1 MRKLT
6 FIAFLCTLLLISCNQ
21 EEYSEASST
30 SNQSGIVFKLQKEG
44 YEGKETRSSENES
57 SPYDQLYYFIVD
69 ENGNRMENI
78 KSYYKASTSEIY
90 AEGLHKG
97 EYQLLVLGIKGNAI
111 KDRAIVRTPGH
122 IDDEWLA
129 FPDDLQKPLE
139 AEYFY
144 SKTPFSIIEKQT
156 ADGIQETV
164 SISQA
169 VIQKR
174 IMSRVDFD
182 FAYNNPYVQNAVTDK
197 TLSLGK
203 IKFYTTL
210 SGNGELGGES
220 NGITNTISLNQHTS
234 YYFFMPMC
242 NGSTF
247 HGEITLSTRNYLKED
262 RRQIYNFDQETLT
275 ANHIH
280 HVETHVNHPDD
291 KAVTMLITPA
301 AYNAGDHT
309 LILQDDETK
318 EVYTNASVRK
328 FNTAQP
334 LQVSVTEEG
343 KLHIR
348 FYSPRQL
355 NNVLIK
361 MQLPQVG
368 NEYFDLA
375 YFDSIPAFAD
385 FFEEIPLIQRTAMCR
400 TESGKYIEVHKKTE
414 LELAKAVFKVES
426 DDPYWKKLQ
435 EIEHGWTIYW
445 GLYGGD
451 PEREDGGPVGNW
463 MGIRPVHCRESVAF
477 FLNFTYMIDMPEH
490 EQILHD
496 NVDKLY
502 DDSKQPVKVEEVLRK
517 MRAGRTLQ
525 VGLVYTGNGIV
536 GLGSGSVFGAY
547 QRGWFEHYSN
557 TYACSIMFHELGHV
571 MGYGH
576 SSSFTYGPWAEQLM
590 NNFYVNNLKKM
601 PIDSPSYLNSS
612 KNPHQY
618 K

>member
-30 SNQSGIVFKLQKEG
+30 SNQSGIVFKLQREG
-44 YEGKETRSSENES
+44 YEGKETRCSENDS
-57 SPYDQLYYFIVD
+57 SPYDQLYYFIAD
-69 ENGNRMENI
+69 ENGNRVENI
-78 KSYYKASTSEIY
+78 KTYYKTSTSEIY

-144 SKTPFSIIEKQT
+144 SKTPFSIIEIQT
-156 ADGIQETV
+156 AEGTQETV

-174 IMSRVDFD
+174 IMSRVDFN
-182 FAYNNPYVQNAVTDK
+182 FSYNNPYVQNAVTDK
-197 TLSLGK
+197 TLSLGQ

-234 YYFFMPMC
+234 YFFMPMC

-247 HGEITLSTRNYLKED
+247 HGEITLSTRNYLKEE

-361 MQLPQVG
+361 MQLPQVSD
-368 NEYFDLA
+368 EYFDLA
-375 YFDSIPAFAD
+375 YFDSIPAFGD
-385 FFEEIPLIQRTAMCR
+385 FFEEIPLIQRAAMCR
-400 TESGKYIEVHKKTE
+400 TESGKYIEVQKKTE
-414 LELAKAVFKVES
+414 SELAEATFKIEAN
-426 DDPYWKKLQ
+426 DPYWDKLQ
-435 EIEHGWTIYW
+435 KIEHGWTIYW

-496 NVDKLY
+496 NADQLY
-502 DDSKQPVKVEEVLRK
+502 DDNKQLVKVEEVLKK
-517 MRAGRTLQ
+517 MRASRTLQ
-525 VGLVYTGNGIV
+525 VGLVYTGNGII

-547 QRGWFEHYSN
+547 QRGWFEHYFN
-557 TYACSIMFHELGHV
+557 TYACSVMFHELGHV

-590 NNFYVNNLKKM
+590 NNFYVNNLQKM
-601 PIDSPSYLNSS
+601 PINSINYLNSS
-612 KNPHQY
+612 QNPHQY

>member
-57 SPYDQLYYFIVD
+57 SPYDQLYHFIVD

-234 YYFFMPMC
+234 YFFMPMC

-247 HGEITLSTRNYLKED
+247 HGEITLSTRNYLKEE

-414 LELAKAVFKVES
+414 SELAKAVFKVES

>member
-30 SNQSGIVFKLQKEG
+30 SNQPGIVFKLQKEG

-234 YYFFMPMC
+234 YFFMPMC

-262 RRQIYNFDQETLT
+262 RRQIYNFDQKTLT

-309 LILQDDETK
+309 LILQDNETK

-414 LELAKAVFKVES
+414 SELAKAVFKVES

>member
-30 SNQSGIVFKLQKEG
+30 SNQPGIVFKLQKEG

-57 SPYDQLYYFIVD
+57 SPYDQLYHFIVD

-234 YYFFMPMC
+234 YFFMPMC

-414 LELAKAVFKVES
+414 SELAKAVFKVES

-590 NNFYVNNLKKM
+590 NNFYVSNLKKM

>member
-30 SNQSGIVFKLQKEG
+30 SNQSGIVFKLQREG
-44 YEGKETRSSENES
+44 YEGKETRSSENDS
-57 SPYDQLYYFIVD
+57 SPYDQLYYFIAD
-69 ENGNRMENI
+69 ENGNRVENI
-78 KSYYKASTSEIY
+78 KTYYKTSSSEIY

-144 SKTPFSIIEKQT
+144 SKTPFSIIEIQT
-156 ADGIQETV
+156 AEGTQETV

-174 IMSRVDFD
+174 IMSRVDFN
-182 FAYNNPYVQNAVTDK
+182 FSYNNPYVQNAVTDK

-234 YYFFMPMC
+234 YFFMPMC

-247 HGEITLSTRNYLKED
+247 HGEITLSTRNYLKEE

-400 TESGKYIEVHKKTE
+400 TESGKYIEVQKKTE
-414 LELAKAVFKVES
+414 SELAEATFKIEAN
-426 DDPYWKKLQ
+426 DPYWDKLQ
-435 EIEHGWTIYW
+435 KIEHGWTIYW

-496 NVDKLY
+496 NADQLY
-502 DDSKQPVKVEEVLRK
+502 DDNKQLVKVEEVLKK
-517 MRAGRTLQ
+517 MRASRTLQ
-525 VGLVYTGNGIV
+525 VGLVYTGNGII

-547 QRGWFEHYSN
+547 QRGWFEHYFN
-557 TYACSIMFHELGHV
+557 TYACSVMFHELGHV

-590 NNFYVNNLKKM
+590 NNFYVNNLQKM
-601 PIDSPSYLNSS
+601 PINSINYLNSS
-612 KNPHQY
+612 QNPHQY

>member
-30 SNQSGIVFKLQKEG
+30 SNQSGIVFKLQREG
-44 YEGKETRSSENES
+44 YEGKETRSSENDS
-57 SPYDQLYYFIVD
+57 SPYNQLYYFIAD
-69 ENGNRMENI
+69 ENGNRVENI
-78 KSYYKASTSEIY
+78 KTYYKTSTSEIY

-144 SKTPFSIIEKQT
+144 SKTPFSIIEIQT
-156 ADGIQETV
+156 AEGTQETV

-174 IMSRVDFD
+174 IMSRVDFN
-182 FAYNNPYVQNAVTDK
+182 FSYNNPYVQNAVTDK
-197 TLSLGK
+197 TLSLGQ

-234 YYFFMPMC
+234 YFFMPMC

-247 HGEITLSTRNYLKED
+247 HGEITLSTRNYLKEE

-361 MQLPQVG
+361 MQLPQVSD
-368 NEYFDLA
+368 EYFDLA
-375 YFDSIPAFAD
+375 YFDSIPAFGD
-385 FFEEIPLIQRTAMCR
+385 FFEEIPLIQRAAMCR
-400 TESGKYIEVHKKTE
+400 TESGKYIEVQKKTE
-414 LELAKAVFKVES
+414 SELAEATFKIEAN
-426 DDPYWKKLQ
+426 DPYWDKLQ
-435 EIEHGWTIYW
+435 KIEHGWTIYW

-496 NVDKLY
+496 NADQLY
-502 DDSKQPVKVEEVLRK
+502 DDNKQLVKVEEVLKK
-517 MRAGRTLQ
+517 MRASRTLQ
-525 VGLVYTGNGIV
+525 VGLVYTGNGII

-547 QRGWFEHYSN
+547 QRGWFEHYFN
-557 TYACSIMFHELGHV
+557 TYACSVMFHELGHV

-590 NNFYVNNLKKM
+590 NNFYVNNLQKM
-601 PIDSPSYLNSS
+601 PINSINYLNSS
-612 KNPHQY
+612 QNPHQY

>member
-1 MRKLT
+1 M
-6 FIAFLCTLLLISCNQ
+6 FN
-21 EEYSEASST
+21 
-30 SNQSGIVFKLQKEG
+30 LQREG
-44 YEGKETRSSENES
+44 YEGKETRSSENDS
-57 SPYDQLYYFIVD
+57 SPYDQLYYFIAD
-69 ENGNRMENI
+69 ENGNRVENI
-78 KSYYKASTSEIY
+78 KTYYKTSTSEIY

-144 SKTPFSIIEKQT
+144 SKTPFSIIEIQT
-156 ADGIQETV
+156 AEGTQETV

-174 IMSRVDFD
+174 IMSRVDFN
-182 FAYNNPYVQNAVTDK
+182 FSYNNPYVQNAVTDK
-197 TLSLGK
+197 TLSLGQ

-234 YYFFMPMC
+234 YFFMPMC

-247 HGEITLSTRNYLKED
+247 HGEITLSTRNYLKEE

-361 MQLPQVG
+361 MQLPQVSD
-368 NEYFDLA
+368 EYFDLA
-375 YFDSIPAFAD
+375 YFDSIPAFGD
-385 FFEEIPLIQRTAMCR
+385 FFEEIPLIQRAAMCR
-400 TESGKYIEVHKKTE
+400 TESGKYIEVQKKTE
-414 LELAKAVFKVES
+414 SELAEATFKIEAN
-426 DDPYWKKLQ
+426 DPYWDKLQ
-435 EIEHGWTIYW
+435 KIEHGWTIYW

-496 NVDKLY
+496 NADQLY
-502 DDSKQPVKVEEVLRK
+502 DDNKQLVKVEEVLKK
-517 MRAGRTLQ
+517 MRASRTLQ
-525 VGLVYTGNGIV
+525 VGLVYTGNGII

-547 QRGWFEHYSN
+547 QRGWFEHYFN
-557 TYACSIMFHELGHV
+557 TYACSVMFHELGHV

-590 NNFYVNNLKKM
+590 NNFYVNNLQKM
-601 PIDSPSYLNSS
+601 PINSINYLNSS
-612 KNPHQY
+612 QNPHQY

>member
-30 SNQSGIVFKLQKEG
+30 SNQSGIVFKLQREG
-44 YEGKETRSSENES
+44 YEGKETRSSENDS
-57 SPYDQLYYFIVD
+57 SPYDQLYYFIAD
-69 ENGNRMENI
+69 ENGNRVENI
-78 KSYYKASTSEIY
+78 KTYYKTSTSEIY

-144 SKTPFSIIEKQT
+144 SKTPFSIIEIQT
-156 ADGIQETV
+156 AEGTQETV

-174 IMSRVDFD
+174 IMSRVDFN
-182 FAYNNPYVQNAVTDK
+182 FSYNNPYVQNAVTDK
-197 TLSLGK
+197 TLSLGQ

-234 YYFFMPMC
+234 YFFMPMC

-247 HGEITLSTRNYLKED
+247 HGEITLSTRNYLKEE

-309 LILQDDETK
+309 LMLQDDETK

-361 MQLPQVG
+361 MQLPQVSD
-368 NEYFDLA
+368 EYFDLA
-375 YFDSIPAFAD
+375 YFDSIPAFGD
-385 FFEEIPLIQRTAMCR
+385 FFEEIPLIQRAAMCR
-400 TESGKYIEVHKKTE
+400 TESGKYIEVQKKTKS
-414 LELAKAVFKVES
+414 ELAEATFKIEAN
-426 DDPYWKKLQ
+426 DPYWDKLQ
-435 EIEHGWTIYW
+435 KIEHGWTIYW

-496 NVDKLY
+496 NADQLY
-502 DDSKQPVKVEEVLRK
+502 DDNKQLVKVEEVLKK
-517 MRAGRTLQ
+517 MRASRTLQ
-525 VGLVYTGNGIV
+525 VGLVYTGNGII

-547 QRGWFEHYSN
+547 QRGWFEHYFN
-557 TYACSIMFHELGHV
+557 TYACSVMFHELGHV

-590 NNFYVNNLKKM
+590 NNFYVNNLQKM
-601 PIDSPSYLNSS
+601 PINSINYLNSS
-612 KNPHQY
+612 QNPHQY

>member
-57 SPYDQLYYFIVD
+57 SPYDQLYHFIVD

-129 FPDDLQKPLE
+129 FPDNLQKPLE

-234 YYFFMPMC
+234 YFFMPMC

-247 HGEITLSTRNYLKED
+247 HGEITLSTRNYLKEE

-414 LELAKAVFKVES
+414 SELAKAVFKVES

>member
-57 SPYDQLYYFIVD
+57 SPYDQLYHFIVD

-234 YYFFMPMC
+234 YFFMPMC

-355 NNVLIK
+355 NNALIK

-414 LELAKAVFKVES
+414 SELAKAVFKVES

>member
-30 SNQSGIVFKLQKEG
+30 SNQPGIVFKLQKEG

-144 SKTPFSIIEKQT
+144 SKTPFSIVEKQT

-234 YYFFMPMC
+234 YFFMPMC

-309 LILQDDETK
+309 LILQDNETK

-414 LELAKAVFKVES
+414 SELAKAVFKVES
-426 DDPYWKKLQ
+426 DDSYWKKLQ

>member
-57 SPYDQLYYFIVD
+57 SPYDQLYHFIVD

-234 YYFFMPMC
+234 YFFMPMC

-247 HGEITLSTRNYLKED
+247 HGEITLSTRNYLKEE
-262 RRQIYNFDQETLT
+262 RRQIYNFDQKTLT

-309 LILQDDETK
+309 LILQDNETK

-414 LELAKAVFKVES
+414 SELAKAVFKVES

-590 NNFYVNNLKKM
+590 NNFYVSNLKKM

>member
-30 SNQSGIVFKLQKEG
+30 SNQSGIVFNLQREG
-44 YEGKETRSSENES
+44 YEGKETRSSENDS
-57 SPYDQLYYFIVD
+57 SPYDQLYYFIAD
-69 ENGNRMENI
+69 ENGNRVENI
-78 KSYYKASTSEIY
+78 KTYYKTSTSEIY

-144 SKTPFSIIEKQT
+144 SKTPFSIIEIQT
-156 ADGIQETV
+156 AEGTQETV

-174 IMSRVDFD
+174 IMSRVDFN
-182 FAYNNPYVQNAVTDK
+182 FSYNNPYVQNAVTDK
-197 TLSLGK
+197 TLSLGQ

-234 YYFFMPMC
+234 YFFMPMC

-247 HGEITLSTRNYLKED
+247 HGEITLSTRNYLKEE

-361 MQLPQVG
+361 MQLPQVSD
-368 NEYFDLA
+368 EYFDLA
-375 YFDSIPAFAD
+375 YFDSIPAFGD
-385 FFEEIPLIQRTAMCR
+385 FFEEIPLIQRAAMCR
-400 TESGKYIEVHKKTE
+400 TESGKYIEVQKKTKS
-414 LELAKAVFKVES
+414 ELAEATFKIEAN
-426 DDPYWKKLQ
+426 DPYWDKLQ
-435 EIEHGWTIYW
+435 KIEHGWTIYW

-496 NVDKLY
+496 NADQLY
-502 DDSKQPVKVEEVLRK
+502 DDNKQLVKVEEVLKK
-517 MRAGRTLQ
+517 MRASRTLQ
-525 VGLVYTGNGIV
+525 VGLVYTGNGII

-547 QRGWFEHYSN
+547 QRGWFEHYFN
-557 TYACSIMFHELGHV
+557 TYACSVMFHELGHV

-590 NNFYVNNLKKM
+590 NNFYVNNLQKM
-601 PIDSPSYLNSS
+601 PINSINYLNSS
-612 KNPHQY
+612 QNPHQY

>member
-1 MRKLT
+1 M
-6 FIAFLCTLLLISCNQ
+6 
-21 EEYSEASST
+21 
-30 SNQSGIVFKLQKEG
+30 FKLQREG
-44 YEGKETRSSENES
+44 YEGKETRSSENDS
-57 SPYDQLYYFIVD
+57 SPYDQLYYFIAD
-69 ENGNRMENI
+69 ENGNRVENI
-78 KSYYKASTSEIY
+78 KTYYKTSTSEIY

-144 SKTPFSIIEKQT
+144 SKTPFSIIEIQT
-156 ADGIQETV
+156 AEGTQETV

-174 IMSRVDFD
+174 IMSRVDFN
-182 FAYNNPYVQNAVTDK
+182 FSYNNPYVQNAVTDK
-197 TLSLGK
+197 TLSLGQ

-234 YYFFMPMC
+234 YFFMPMC

-247 HGEITLSTRNYLKED
+247 HGEITLSTRNYLKEE

-361 MQLPQVG
+361 MQLPQVSD
-368 NEYFDLA
+368 EYFDLA
-375 YFDSIPAFAD
+375 YFDSIPAFGD
-385 FFEEIPLIQRTAMCR
+385 FFEEIPLIQRAAMCR
-400 TESGKYIEVHKKTE
+400 TESGKYIEVQKKTE
-414 LELAKAVFKVES
+414 SELAEATFKIEAN
-426 DDPYWKKLQ
+426 DPYWDKLQ
-435 EIEHGWTIYW
+435 KIEHGWTIYW

-496 NVDKLY
+496 NADQLY
-502 DDSKQPVKVEEVLRK
+502 DDNKQLVKVEEVLKK
-517 MRAGRTLQ
+517 MRASRTLQ
-525 VGLVYTGNGIV
+525 VGLVYTGNGII

-547 QRGWFEHYSN
+547 QRGWFEHYFN
-557 TYACSIMFHELGHV
+557 TYACSVMFHELGHV

-590 NNFYVNNLKKM
+590 NNFYVNNLQKM
-601 PIDSPSYLNSS
+601 PINSINYLNSS
-612 KNPHQY
+612 QNPHQY

>member
-1 MRKLT
+1 MRKFT

-30 SNQSGIVFKLQKEG
+30 SNQPGIVFKLQKEG

-234 YYFFMPMC
+234 YFFMPMC

-414 LELAKAVFKVES
+414 SELAKAVFKVES

>member
-30 SNQSGIVFKLQKEG
+30 SNQSGIVFKLQREG
-44 YEGKETRSSENES
+44 YEGKETRSSENDS
-57 SPYDQLYYFIVD
+57 SPYDQLYYFIAD
-69 ENGNRMENI
+69 ENGNRVENI
-78 KSYYKASTSEIY
+78 KTYYKTSTSEIY

-144 SKTPFSIIEKQT
+144 SKTPFSIIEIQT
-156 ADGIQETV
+156 AEGTQETV

-174 IMSRVDFD
+174 IMSRVDFN
-182 FAYNNPYVQNAVTDK
+182 FSYNNPYVQNAVTDK
-197 TLSLGK
+197 TLSLGQ

-220 NGITNTISLNQHTS
+220 NGITNTISLNQHAS
-234 YYFFMPMC
+234 YFFMPMC

-247 HGEITLSTRNYLKED
+247 HGEITLSTRNYLKEE

-361 MQLPQVG
+361 MQLPQVSD
-368 NEYFDLA
+368 EYFDLA
-375 YFDSIPAFAD
+375 YFDSIPAFGD
-385 FFEEIPLIQRTAMCR
+385 FFEEIPLIQRAAMCR
-400 TESGKYIEVHKKTE
+400 TESGKYIEVQKKTKS
-414 LELAKAVFKVES
+414 ELAEATFKIEAN
-426 DDPYWKKLQ
+426 DPYWDKLQ
-435 EIEHGWTIYW
+435 KIEHGWTIYW

-496 NVDKLY
+496 NADQLY
-502 DDSKQPVKVEEVLRK
+502 DDNKQLVKVEEVLKK
-517 MRAGRTLQ
+517 MRASRTLQ
-525 VGLVYTGNGIV
+525 VGLVYTGNGII

-547 QRGWFEHYSN
+547 QRGWFEHYFN
-557 TYACSIMFHELGHV
+557 TYACSVMFHELGHV

-590 NNFYVNNLKKM
+590 NNFYVNNLQKM
-601 PIDSPSYLNSS
+601 PINSINYLNSS
-612 KNPHQY
+612 QNPHQY

>member
-30 SNQSGIVFKLQKEG
+30 SNQSGIVFKLQREG
-44 YEGKETRSSENES
+44 YEGKETRSSENDS
-57 SPYDQLYYFIVD
+57 SPYDQLYYFIAD
-69 ENGNRMENI
+69 ENGNRVENI
-78 KSYYKASTSEIY
+78 KTYYKTSTSEIY

-144 SKTPFSIIEKQT
+144 SKTPFSIIEIQT
-156 ADGIQETV
+156 AEGTQETV

-174 IMSRVDFD
+174 IMSRVDFN
-182 FAYNNPYVQNAVTDK
+182 FSYNNPYVQNAVTDK
-197 TLSLGK
+197 TLSLGQ

-234 YYFFMPMC
+234 YFFMPMC

-247 HGEITLSTRNYLKED
+247 HGEITLSTRNYLKEE

-361 MQLPQVG
+361 MQLPQVSD
-368 NEYFDLA
+368 EYFDLA
-375 YFDSIPAFAD
+375 YFDSIPAFGD
-385 FFEEIPLIQRTAMCR
+385 FFEEIPLIQRAAMCR
-400 TESGKYIEVHKKTE
+400 TESGKYIEVQKKTE
-414 LELAKAVFKVES
+414 SELAEATFKIEAN
-426 DDPYWKKLQ
+426 DPYWDKLQ
-435 EIEHGWTIYW
+435 KIEHGWTIYW

-496 NVDKLY
+496 NADQLY
-502 DDSKQPVKVEEVLRK
+502 DDNKQLVKVEEVLKK
-517 MRAGRTLQ
+517 MRASRTLQ
-525 VGLVYTGNGIV
+525 VGLVYTGNGII

-547 QRGWFEHYSN
+547 QRGWFEHYFN
-557 TYACSIMFHELGHV
+557 TYACSVMFHELGHV

-590 NNFYVNNLKKM
+590 NNFYVNNLQKM
-601 PIDSPSYLNSS
+601 PINSINYLNSS
-612 KNPHQY
+612 QNPHQY

>member
-30 SNQSGIVFKLQKEG
+30 SNQSGIVFNLQREG
-44 YEGKETRSSENES
+44 YEGKETRSSENDS
-57 SPYDQLYYFIVD
+57 SPYDQLYYFIAD
-69 ENGNRMENI
+69 ENGNRVENI
-78 KSYYKASTSEIY
+78 KTYYKTSTSEIY

-144 SKTPFSIIEKQT
+144 SKTPFSIIEIQT
-156 ADGIQETV
+156 AEGTQETV

-174 IMSRVDFD
+174 IMSRVDFN
-182 FAYNNPYVQNAVTDK
+182 FSYNNPYVQNAVTDK
-197 TLSLGK
+197 TLSLGQ

-234 YYFFMPMC
+234 YFFMPMC

-361 MQLPQVG
+361 MQLPQVSD
-368 NEYFDLA
+368 EYFDLA
-375 YFDSIPAFAD
+375 YFDSIPAFGD
-385 FFEEIPLIQRTAMCR
+385 FFEEIPLIQRAAMCR
-400 TESGKYIEVHKKTE
+400 TESGKYIEVQKKTE
-414 LELAKAVFKVES
+414 SELAEATFKIEAN
-426 DDPYWKKLQ
+426 DPYWDKLQ
-435 EIEHGWTIYW
+435 KIEHGWTIYR

-496 NVDKLY
+496 NADQLY
-502 DDSKQPVKVEEVLRK
+502 DDNKQLVKVEEVLKK
-517 MRAGRTLQ
+517 MRASRTLQ
-525 VGLVYTGNGIV
+525 VGLVYTGNGII

-547 QRGWFEHYSN
+547 QRGWFEHYFN
-557 TYACSIMFHELGHV
+557 TYACSVMFHELGHV

-590 NNFYVNNLKKM
+590 NNFYVNNLQKM
-601 PIDSPSYLNSS
+601 PINSINYLNSS
-612 KNPHQY
+612 QNPHQY

>member
-30 SNQSGIVFKLQKEG
+30 SNQSGIVFKLQREG
-44 YEGKETRSSENES
+44 YEGKETRSSENDS
-57 SPYDQLYYFIVD
+57 SPYDQLYYFIAD
-69 ENGNRMENI
+69 ENGNRVENI
-78 KSYYKASTSEIY
+78 KTYYKTSSSEIY

-144 SKTPFSIIEKQT
+144 SKTPFSIIEIQT
-156 ADGIQETV
+156 AEGTQETV

-174 IMSRVDFD
+174 IMSRVDFN
-182 FAYNNPYVQNAVTDK
+182 FSYNNPYVQNAVTDK

-234 YYFFMPMC
+234 YFFMPMC

-247 HGEITLSTRNYLKED
+247 HGEITLSTRNYLKEE

-355 NNVLIK
+355 NNVLI
-361 MQLPQVG
+361 
-368 NEYFDLA
+368 
-375 YFDSIPAFAD
+375 
-385 FFEEIPLIQRTAMCR
+385 
-400 TESGKYIEVHKKTE
+400 
-414 LELAKAVFKVES
+414 
-426 DDPYWKKLQ
+426 
-435 EIEHGWTIYW
+435 
-445 GLYGGD
+445 
-451 PEREDGGPVGNW
+451 
-463 MGIRPVHCRESVAF
+463 
-477 FLNFTYMIDMPEH
+477 
-490 EQILHD
+490 
-496 NVDKLY
+496 
-502 DDSKQPVKVEEVLRK
+502 
-517 MRAGRTLQ
+517 
-525 VGLVYTGNGIV
+525 
-536 GLGSGSVFGAY
+536 
-547 QRGWFEHYSN
+547 
-557 TYACSIMFHELGHV
+557 
-571 MGYGH
+571 
-576 SSSFTYGPWAEQLM
+576 
-590 NNFYVNNLKKM
+590 
-601 PIDSPSYLNSS
+601 LNSAT
-612 KNPHQY
+612 KCIVCC
-618 K
+618 

>member
-30 SNQSGIVFKLQKEG
+30 SNQSGIVFNLQREG
-44 YEGKETRSSENES
+44 YEGKETRSSENDS
-57 SPYDQLYYFIVD
+57 SPYDQLYYFIAD
-69 ENGNRMENI
+69 ENGNRVENI
-78 KSYYKASTSEIY
+78 KTYYKTSTSEIY

-144 SKTPFSIIEKQT
+144 SKTPFSIIEIQT
-156 ADGIQETV
+156 AEGTQETV

-174 IMSRVDFD
+174 IMSRVDFN
-182 FAYNNPYVQNAVTDK
+182 FSYNNPYVQNAVTDK
-197 TLSLGK
+197 TLSLGQ

-234 YYFFMPMC
+234 YFFMPMC

-247 HGEITLSTRNYLKED
+247 HGEITLSTRNYLKEE

-361 MQLPQVG
+361 MQLPQVSD
-368 NEYFDLA
+368 EYFDLA
-375 YFDSIPAFAD
+375 YFDSIPAFGD
-385 FFEEIPLIQRTAMCR
+385 FFEEIPLMQRAAMCR
-400 TESGKYIEVHKKTE
+400 TESGKYIEVQKKTE
-414 LELAKAVFKVES
+414 SELAEATFKIEAN
-426 DDPYWKKLQ
+426 DPYWDKLQ
-435 EIEHGWTIYW
+435 KIEHGWTIYW

-496 NVDKLY
+496 NADQLY
-502 DDSKQPVKVEEVLRK
+502 DDNKQLVKVEEVLKK
-517 MRAGRTLQ
+517 MRASRTLQ
-525 VGLVYTGNGIV
+525 VGLVYTGNGII

-547 QRGWFEHYSN
+547 QRGWFEHYFN
-557 TYACSIMFHELGHV
+557 TYACSVMFHELGHV

-590 NNFYVNNLKKM
+590 NNFYVNNLQKM
-601 PIDSPSYLNSS
+601 PINSINYLNSS
-612 KNPHQY
+612 QNPHQY

>member
-30 SNQSGIVFKLQKEG
+30 SNQSGIVFKLQREG
-44 YEGKETRSSENES
+44 YEGKETRSSENDS
-57 SPYDQLYYFIVD
+57 SPYDQLYYFIAD
-69 ENGNRMENI
+69 ENGNRVENI
-78 KSYYKASTSEIY
+78 KTYYKTSTSEIY

-144 SKTPFSIIEKQT
+144 SKTPFSIIEIQT
-156 ADGIQETV
+156 AEGTQETV

-174 IMSRVDFD
+174 IMSRVDFN
-182 FAYNNPYVQNAVTDK
+182 FSYNNPYVQNAVTDK
-197 TLSLGK
+197 TLSLGQ

-210 SGNGELGGES
+210 SGNGELGGEN

-234 YYFFMPMC
+234 YFFMPMC

-247 HGEITLSTRNYLKED
+247 HGEITLSTRNYLKEE

-361 MQLPQVG
+361 MQLPQVSD
-368 NEYFDLA
+368 EYFDLA
-375 YFDSIPAFAD
+375 YFDSIPAFGD
-385 FFEEIPLIQRTAMCR
+385 FFEEIPLIQRAAMCR
-400 TESGKYIEVHKKTE
+400 TESGKYIEVQKKTE
-414 LELAKAVFKVES
+414 SELAEATFKIEAN
-426 DDPYWKKLQ
+426 DPYWDKLQ
-435 EIEHGWTIYW
+435 KIEHGWTIYW

-496 NVDKLY
+496 NADQLY
-502 DDSKQPVKVEEVLRK
+502 DDNKQLVKVEEVLKK
-517 MRAGRTLQ
+517 MRASRTLQ
-525 VGLVYTGNGIV
+525 VGLVYTGNGII

-547 QRGWFEHYSN
+547 QRGWFEHYFN
-557 TYACSIMFHELGHV
+557 TYACSVMFHELGHV

-590 NNFYVNNLKKM
+590 NNFYVNNLQKM
-601 PIDSPSYLNSS
+601 PINSINYLNSS
-612 KNPHQY
+612 QNPHQY

>member
-30 SNQSGIVFKLQKEG
+30 SNQSGIVFKLQREG
-44 YEGKETRSSENES
+44 YEGKETRSSENDS
-57 SPYDQLYYFIVD
+57 SPYDQLYYFIAD
-69 ENGNRMENI
+69 ENGNRVENI
-78 KSYYKASTSEIY
+78 KTYYKTSTSEIY

-144 SKTPFSIIEKQT
+144 SKTPFSIIEIQT
-156 ADGIQETV
+156 AEGTQETV

-174 IMSRVDFD
+174 IMSRVDFN
-182 FAYNNPYVQNAVTDK
+182 FSYNNPYVQNAVTDK
-197 TLSLGK
+197 TLSLGQ

-234 YYFFMPMC
+234 YFFMPMC

-247 HGEITLSTRNYLKED
+247 HGEITLSTRNYLKEE

-361 MQLPQVG
+361 MQLPQVSD
-368 NEYFDLA
+368 EYFDLA
-375 YFDSIPAFAD
+375 YFDSIPAFGD
-385 FFEEIPLIQRTAMCR
+385 FFEEIPLIQRAAMCR
-400 TESGKYIEVHKKTE
+400 TESGKYIEVQKKTKS
-414 LELAKAVFKVES
+414 ELAEATFKIEAN
-426 DDPYWKKLQ
+426 DPYWDKLQ
-435 EIEHGWTIYW
+435 KIEHGWTIYW

-463 MGIRPVHCRESVAF
+463 MGIRPVHCRESVVF

-496 NVDKLY
+496 NADQLY
-502 DDSKQPVKVEEVLRK
+502 DDNKQLVKVEEVLKK
-517 MRAGRTLQ
+517 MRASRTLQ
-525 VGLVYTGNGIV
+525 VGLVYTGNGII

-547 QRGWFEHYSN
+547 QRGWFEHYFN
-557 TYACSIMFHELGHV
+557 TYACSVMFHELGHV

-590 NNFYVNNLKKM
+590 NNFYVNNLQKM
-601 PIDSPSYLNSS
+601 PINSINYLNSS
-612 KNPHQY
+612 QNPHQY

>member
-30 SNQSGIVFKLQKEG
+30 SNLSGIVFNLQREG
-44 YEGKETRSSENES
+44 YEGKETRSSENDS
-57 SPYDQLYYFIVD
+57 SPYDQLYYFIAD
-69 ENGNRMENI
+69 ENGNRVENI
-78 KSYYKASTSEIY
+78 KTYYKTSTSEIY

-144 SKTPFSIIEKQT
+144 SKTPFSIIEIQT
-156 ADGIQETV
+156 AEGTQETV

-174 IMSRVDFD
+174 IMSRVDFN
-182 FAYNNPYVQNAVTDK
+182 FSYNNPYVQNAVTDK
-197 TLSLGK
+197 TLSLGQ

-234 YYFFMPMC
+234 YFFMPMC

-247 HGEITLSTRNYLKED
+247 HGEITLSTRNYLKEE

-361 MQLPQVG
+361 MQLPQVSD
-368 NEYFDLA
+368 EYFDLA
-375 YFDSIPAFAD
+375 YFDSIPAFGD
-385 FFEEIPLIQRTAMCR
+385 FFEEIPLIQRAAMCR
-400 TESGKYIEVHKKTE
+400 TESGKYIEVQKKTE
-414 LELAKAVFKVES
+414 SELAEATFKIEAN
-426 DDPYWKKLQ
+426 DPYWDKLQ
-435 EIEHGWTIYW
+435 KIEHGWTIYW

-496 NVDKLY
+496 NADQLY
-502 DDSKQPVKVEEVLRK
+502 DDNKQLVKVEEVLKK
-517 MRAGRTLQ
+517 MRASRTLQ
-525 VGLVYTGNGIV
+525 VGLVYTGNGII

-547 QRGWFEHYSN
+547 QRGWFEHYFN
-557 TYACSIMFHELGHV
+557 TYACSVMFHELGHV

-590 NNFYVNNLKKM
+590 NNFYVNNLQKM
-601 PIDSPSYLNSS
+601 PINSINYLNSS
-612 KNPHQY
+612 QNPHQY

>member
-30 SNQSGIVFKLQKEG
+30 SNQSGIVFKLQREG
-44 YEGKETRSSENES
+44 YEGKETRSSENDS
-57 SPYDQLYYFIVD
+57 SPYDQLYYFIAD
-69 ENGNRMENI
+69 ENGNRVENI
-78 KSYYKASTSEIY
+78 KTYYKTSTSEIY

-144 SKTPFSIIEKQT
+144 SKTPFSIIEIQT
-156 ADGIQETV
+156 AEGTQETV

-174 IMSRVDFD
+174 IMSRVDFN
-182 FAYNNPYVQNAVTDK
+182 FSYNNPYVQNAVTDK
-197 TLSLGK
+197 TLSLGQ

-234 YYFFMPMC
+234 YFFMPMC

-247 HGEITLSTRNYLKED
+247 HGEITLSTRNYLKEE

-361 MQLPQVG
+361 MQLPQVSD
-368 NEYFDLA
+368 EYFDLA
-375 YFDSIPAFAD
+375 YFDSIPAFGD
-385 FFEEIPLIQRTAMCR
+385 FFEEIPLIQRAAMCR
-400 TESGKYIEVHKKTE
+400 TESGKYIEVQKKTKS
-414 LELAKAVFKVES
+414 ELAEATFKIEAN
-426 DDPYWKKLQ
+426 DPYWDKLQ
-435 EIEHGWTIYW
+435 KIEHGWTIYW

-496 NVDKLY
+496 NANQLY
-502 DDSKQPVKVEEVLRK
+502 DDNKQLVKVEEVLKK
-517 MRAGRTLQ
+517 MRASRTLQ
-525 VGLVYTGNGIV
+525 VGLVYTGNGII

-547 QRGWFEHYSN
+547 QRGWFEHYFN
-557 TYACSIMFHELGHV
+557 TYACSVMFHELGHV

-590 NNFYVNNLKKM
+590 NNFYVNNLQKM
-601 PIDSPSYLNSS
+601 PINSINYLNSS
-612 KNPHQY
+612 QNPHQY

>member
-30 SNQSGIVFKLQKEG
+30 SNQSGIVFKLQREG
-44 YEGKETRSSENES
+44 YEGKETRSSENDS
-57 SPYDQLYYFIVD
+57 SPYDQLYYFIAD
-69 ENGNRMENI
+69 ENGNRVENI
-78 KSYYKASTSEIY
+78 KTYYKTSTSEIY

-144 SKTPFSIIEKQT
+144 SKTPFSIIEIQT
-156 ADGIQETV
+156 AEGTQETV

-174 IMSRVDFD
+174 IMSRVDFN
-182 FAYNNPYVQNAVTDK
+182 FSYNV
-197 TLSLGK
+197 
-203 IKFYTTL
+203 
-210 SGNGELGGES
+210 
-220 NGITNTISLNQHTS
+220 
-234 YYFFMPMC
+234 
-242 NGSTF
+242 
-247 HGEITLSTRNYLKED
+247 
-262 RRQIYNFDQETLT
+262 
-275 ANHIH
+275 
-280 HVETHVNHPDD
+280 
-291 KAVTMLITPA
+291 
-301 AYNAGDHT
+301 GDHT

-361 MQLPQVG
+361 MQLPQVSD
-368 NEYFDLA
+368 EYFDLA
-375 YFDSIPAFAD
+375 YFDSIPAFGD
-385 FFEEIPLIQRTAMCR
+385 FFEEIPLIQRAAMCR
-400 TESGKYIEVHKKTE
+400 TESGKYIEVQKKTKS
-414 LELAKAVFKVES
+414 ELAEATFKIEAN
-426 DDPYWKKLQ
+426 DPYWDKLQ
-435 EIEHGWTIYW
+435 KIEHGWTIYW

-496 NVDKLY
+496 NADQLY
-502 DDSKQPVKVEEVLRK
+502 DDNKQLVKVEEVLKK
-517 MRAGRTLQ
+517 MRASRTLQ
-525 VGLVYTGNGIV
+525 VGLVYTGNGII

-547 QRGWFEHYSN
+547 QRGWFEHYFN
-557 TYACSIMFHELGHV
+557 TYACSVMFHELGHV

-590 NNFYVNNLKKM
+590 NNFYVNNLQKM
-601 PIDSPSYLNSS
+601 PINSINYLNSS
-612 KNPHQY
+612 QNPHQY

>member
-30 SNQSGIVFKLQKEG
+30 SNQSGIVFNLQREG
-44 YEGKETRSSENES
+44 YEGKETRSSENDS
-57 SPYDQLYYFIVD
+57 SPYDQLYYFIAD
-69 ENGNRMENI
+69 ENGNRVENI
-78 KSYYKASTSEIY
+78 KTYYKTSTSEIN

-97 EYQLLVLGIKGNAI
+97 EYQLLVLDIKGNAI

-144 SKTPFSIIEKQT
+144 SKTPFSIIEIQT
-156 ADGIQETV
+156 AEGTQETV

-174 IMSRVDFD
+174 IMSRVDFN
-182 FAYNNPYVQNAVTDK
+182 FSYNNPYVQNAVTDK
-197 TLSLGK
+197 TLSLGQ

-234 YYFFMPMC
+234 YFFMPMC

-247 HGEITLSTRNYLKED
+247 HGEITLSTRNYLKEE

-361 MQLPQVG
+361 MQLPQVSD
-368 NEYFDLA
+368 EYFDLA
-375 YFDSIPAFAD
+375 YFDSIPAFGD
-385 FFEEIPLIQRTAMCR
+385 FFEEIPLIQRAAMCR
-400 TESGKYIEVHKKTE
+400 TESGKYIEVQKKTE
-414 LELAKAVFKVES
+414 SELAEATFKIEAN
-426 DDPYWKKLQ
+426 DPYWDKLQ
-435 EIEHGWTIYW
+435 KIEHGWTIYW

-496 NVDKLY
+496 NADQLY
-502 DDSKQPVKVEEVLRK
+502 DDNKQLVKVEEVLKK
-517 MRAGRTLQ
+517 MRASRTLQ
-525 VGLVYTGNGIV
+525 VGLVYTGNGII

-547 QRGWFEHYSN
+547 QRGWFEHYFN
-557 TYACSIMFHELGHV
+557 TYACSVMFHELGHV

-590 NNFYVNNLKKM
+590 NNFYVNNLQKM
-601 PIDSPSYLNSS
+601 PINSINYLNSS
-612 KNPHQY
+612 QNPHQY

>member
-44 YEGKETRSSENES
+44 YEGKETRSSGNES
-57 SPYDQLYYFIVD
+57 SPYDQLYHFIVD

-234 YYFFMPMC
+234 YFFMPMC

-247 HGEITLSTRNYLKED
+247 HGEITLSTRNYLKEE

-400 TESGKYIEVHKKTE
+400 TESGKYIEVQKKTE
-414 LELAKAVFKVES
+414 SELAKAVFKVES

-590 NNFYVNNLKKM
+590 NNFYVSNLKKM

>member
-30 SNQSGIVFKLQKEG
+30 SNQSGIVFKLQREG
-44 YEGKETRSSENES
+44 YEGKETRSSENDS
-57 SPYDQLYYFIVD
+57 SPYDQLYYFIAD
-69 ENGNRMENI
+69 ENGNRVENI
-78 KSYYKASTSEIY
+78 KTYYKTSSSEIY

-144 SKTPFSIIEKQT
+144 SKTPFSIIEIQT
-156 ADGIQETV
+156 AEGTQETV

-174 IMSRVDFD
+174 IMSRVDFN
-182 FAYNNPYVQNAVTDK
+182 FSYNNPYVQNAVTDK

-234 YYFFMPMC
+234 YFFMPMC

-247 HGEITLSTRNYLKED
+247 HGEITLSTRNYLKEE

-400 TESGKYIEVHKKTE
+400 TESGKYIEVQKKTE
-414 LELAKAVFKVES
+414 SELAEATFKIEAN
-426 DDPYWKKLQ
+426 DPYWDKLQ
-435 EIEHGWTIYW
+435 KIEHGWTIYW

-496 NVDKLY
+496 NADQLY
-502 DDSKQPVKVEEVLRK
+502 DDNKQLVKVEEVLKK
-517 MRAGRTLQ
+517 MRASRTLQ
-525 VGLVYTGNGIV
+525 VGLVYTGNGII

-547 QRGWFEHYSN
+547 QRGWFEHYFN
-557 TYACSIMFHELGHV
+557 TYACSVMFHELGHV

-590 NNFYVNNLKKM
+590 NNVYVNNLQKM
-601 PIDSPSYLNSS
+601 PINSINYLNSS
-612 KNPHQY
+612 QNPHQY

>member
-30 SNQSGIVFKLQKEG
+30 SNQSGIVFKLQREG
-44 YEGKETRSSENES
+44 YEGKETRSSENDS
-57 SPYDQLYYFIVD
+57 LPYDQLYYFIAD
-69 ENGNRMENI
+69 ENGNRVENI
-78 KSYYKASTSEIY
+78 KTYYKTSTSEIY

-144 SKTPFSIIEKQT
+144 SKTPFSIIEIQT
-156 ADGIQETV
+156 AEGTQETV

-174 IMSRVDFD
+174 IMSRVDFN
-182 FAYNNPYVQNAVTDK
+182 FSYNNPYVQNAVTDK
-197 TLSLGK
+197 TLSLGQ

-234 YYFFMPMC
+234 YFFMPMC

-247 HGEITLSTRNYLKED
+247 HGEITLSTRNYLKEE

-361 MQLPQVG
+361 MQLPQVSD
-368 NEYFDLA
+368 EYFDLA
-375 YFDSIPAFAD
+375 YFDSIPAFGD
-385 FFEEIPLIQRTAMCR
+385 FFEEIPLIQRAAMCR
-400 TESGKYIEVHKKTE
+400 TESGKYIEVQKKTKS
-414 LELAKAVFKVES
+414 ELAEATFKIEAN
-426 DDPYWKKLQ
+426 DPYWDKLQ
-435 EIEHGWTIYW
+435 KIEHGWTIYW

-496 NVDKLY
+496 NADQLY
-502 DDSKQPVKVEEVLRK
+502 DDNKQLVKVEEVLKK
-517 MRAGRTLQ
+517 MRASRTLQ
-525 VGLVYTGNGIV
+525 VGLVYTGNGII

-547 QRGWFEHYSN
+547 QRGWFEHYFN
-557 TYACSIMFHELGHV
+557 TYACSVMFHELGHV

-590 NNFYVNNLKKM
+590 NNFYVNNLQKM
-601 PIDSPSYLNSS
+601 PINSINYLNSS
-612 KNPHQY
+612 QNPHQY